1 MGADSLDQRTV
12 LHDRQRGAV
21 LTRSNI
27 MLVVGARP
35 QFIKSAPVIEQIL
48 GRHKRIDLRIVHS
61 GQHYDPEMSAIFFQE
76 LQIPKPS
83 LNLHAG
89 SGSHA
94 TQTAAIMKGLE
105 RSMSADRPDLV
116 VVSGDTNTTLAAALT
131 AAKLQIPVA
140 HIEAGLRSGDFTMPE
155 EINRVLTDHCSMLLF
170 APTKTA
176 VRNLKAEGLSG
187 ATRLTGDTMLDTL
200 TTVMPRV
207 EEVEES
213 VLARF
218 GAQAFDYVLV
228 TLHRPSNVDD
238 LRRLREIQH
247 ALRKIAVRLRVI
259 FLVHPRTRKRLAK
272 LGLPAT
278 RGKSAL
284 TFANPQGYIETLALL
299 KNARCLLT
307 DSGGMQKESF
317 LLHVPC
323 ATLRTTTE
331 WPETLVGKANRL
343 ITNPKNIPSEVL
355 RAALD
360 DNLKNRIRKLK
371 NPYGDGHASARIAGL
386 IEDAAT
392 SLKLTSTTQ

>member
-1 MGADSLDQRTV
+1 
-12 LHDRQRGAV
+12 
-21 LTRSNI
+21 

-48 GRHKRIDLRIVHS
+48 RRHKRINLSIVHS

-76 LQIPKPS
+76 LEIPEPS
-83 LNLHAG
+83 LNLHGG

-94 TQTAAIMKGLE
+94 AQTAVIMKGLE
-105 RSMSADRPDLV
+105 RTMRTTRPDLV
-116 VVSGDTNTTLAAALT
+116 VVPGDTNTTLAAALT

-140 HIEAGLRSGDFTMPE
+140 HIEAGLRSGDFSMPE

-176 VRNLKAEGLSG
+176 VRNLKAEGLSK

-200 TTVMPRV
+200 TTVMPKVR
-207 EEVEES
+207 EVEES
-213 VLARF
+213 TLARF
-218 GAQAFDYVLV
+218 GAQAFGYVLV

-238 LRRLREIQH
+238 LGRLLEIAH
-247 ALRKIAVRLRVI
+247 ALQKLAVRLKVV

-272 LGLPAT
+272 LGLPAI
-278 RGKSAL
+278 RANSAL
-284 TFANPQGYIETLALL
+284 TFADAQGYIETLALL

-317 LLHVPC
+317 MLRVPC
-323 ATLRTTTE
+323 VTLRTTTE

-355 RAALD
+355 RVALD

-371 NPYGDGHASARIAGL
+371 NPYGDGHASARIVRL
-386 IEDAAT
+386 IEDAA
-392 SLKLTSTTQ
+392 SSHALR